1 LTKNNI
7 KREAFLQRLI
17 QDLDRCY
24 GELEEVGFDSLA
36 LRWEALFGLRGKRVR
51 VEMTDHI
58 MIGMAKGIDRDGAL
72 IVEDDRGERQRII
85 AGDVFPLED

>member
-1 LTKNNI
+1 
-7 KREAFLQRLI
+7 
-17 QDLDRCY
+17 
-24 GELEEVGFDSLA
+24 
-36 LRWEALFGLRGKRVR
+36 
-51 VEMTDHI
+51 MTDYI